1 MNKIILTLPD
11 DKIVTGKQISF
22 VAPCGSL
29 DTECLTIRSVDYTV
43 CNASGANVAG
53 TNAWASG
60 AIVSVILNV
69 EDHRAY
75 VQNASLTASL
85 TIGSVTYNGTEAVD
99 MTDAVFNAVMDRLA
113 TWDGGNY

>member
-11 DKIVTGKQISF
+11 DKIVTGKQVSF
-22 VAPCGSL
+22 VAPCGSI
-29 DTECLTIRSVDYTV
+29 DTECLTIRGADFTV
-43 CNASGANVAG
+43 CNASGVDVAG

-75 VQNASLTASL
+75 IQNASAPA
-85 TIGSVTYNGTEAVD
+85 IVCGTEEVSD
-99 MTDAVFNAVMDRLA
+99 GDASPYPEGTLYIVIE
-113 TWDGGNY
+113 